1 MIRSHSMPFGAQP
14 QADGRTRFRLWA
26 PSAREVALVL
36 DPLGE
41 TRRVD
46 MPRDAQGFC
55 ECVLEGVVDGALY
68 RYLVDGHL
76 EVPDPASRFNP
87 HDVGGPSMVVDP
99 SRFDWSDSGWTGRPW
114 HEAVVYELHVGTY
127 TPEGTFA
134 ALESCLDGLAELGV
148 TALELMPVADFPGT
162 RNWGYDGVLPF
173 APDARYGTP
182 DDLKRL
188 VQAAHRR
195 SLMLLLD
202 VVYNHFGPQ
211 GNYLPAYAAGFF
223 SDRHRT
229 PWGSAINFDGPH
241 SRTVRDFYLH
251 NALYWLE
258 EYHFDGLRFDAVHA
272 IADDSS
278 PDILEEIAQAVR
290 ARLSGS
296 RHVHLILEND
306 ANSSRRLGAPPAA
319 GRFDAQWNDDVH
331 HCLHVAVT
339 GERDGYYRDYWDVND
354 PLATRRLLMR
364 ALSEGFAFQGEI
376 SPYRGGVARGEPS
389 AHLPPSGFV
398 DFLQNHDQIG
408 NRALGERIGRIAPEP
423 ALRAAVALLL
433 LSPHV
438 PLLFMGEE
446 WNAPEPFL
454 FFCEFDTELADRVRE
469 GRRGEFAGFERYR
482 DEAARL
488 FIPDPCDPATFARS
502 RLDHALAR
510 QPPHRDWR
518 DLYRHLLA
526 LRRREIV
533 PRLQGCRTLAAS
545 LGAEGEIEV
554 RWRMGDGAQLRLLA
568 NLSDTS
574 TTAALQTEG
583 RLLYT
588 THADFGAALTGSAL
602 APWCVVWSLDAHDD

>member
-41 TRRVD
+41 ARRVD
-46 MPRDAQGFC
+46 MPRDAHGFC
-55 ECVLEGVVDGALY
+55 ECVMEGIGHGALY

-87 HDVGGPSMVVDP
+87 HDVWGPSMVVDA

-134 ALESCLDGLAELGV
+134 ALGSSLDRLAELGV
-148 TALELMPVADFPGT
+148 TALELMPIADFPGT

-188 VQAAHRR
+188 VQAAHRH

-229 PWGSAINFDGPH
+229 PWGSAINFDGPG

-278 PDILEEIAQAVR
+278 PDVLDEIAQAVR
-290 ARLSGS
+290 ARLGGG

-306 ANSSRRLGAPPAA
+306 ANASRRLGAQPAA
-319 GRFDAQWNDDVH
+319 GGFDAQWNDDVH

-354 PLATRRLLMR
+354 PLATRRLLLR

-389 AHLPPSGFV
+389 AHLPPGGFV

-454 FFCEFDTELADRVRE
+454 FFCEFEAELADRVRE
-469 GRRGEFAGFERYR
+469 GRRGEFAGFERFH
-482 DEAARL
+482 DEGARL
-488 FIPDPCDPATFARS
+488 LIPDPCDPATFARS
-502 RLDHALAR
+502 RLDHALAG

-526 LRRREIV
+526 LRQREIV
-533 PRLQGCRTLAAS
+533 PRLPGCRTLAAS

-554 RWRMGDGAQLRLLA
+554 RWRMGDGARLRLLA

-574 TTAALQTEG
+574 TTAALQAEG

-602 APWCVVWSLDAHDD
+602 APWCVVWSLDTHDD